1 MKILQII
8 TRNELR
14 GAEVFAAQLSENLAL
29 RGHQVALA
37 ALYSPVEG
45 AMRLSANN
53 VEQVELNGRRKG
65 RVEPQLLYRLIQ
77 LIRRFRPDV
86 IQANASH
93 ALKYAVA
100 AKILKQY
107 KGGIVYRNIS
117 MTSRWITRKRQR
129 QLGSFLV
136 HRADYVSSVSDLC
149 REDLCDTFRLS
160 PCRAVTIKR
169 GVEVPEVLDRK
180 AAREQICRLIQS
192 NPEDPILFHVGGFT
206 EEKNHA
212 GLLQAFSEIKVLHP
226 DARLVMCGDGPLR
239 SGIELE
245 IAKSGMSQS
254 IFSLG
259 AVDNVGDLLT
269 GADLLL
275 LPSKVEGI
283 PGVVLEA
290 AVRRVPAIATD
301 VGGVSEAIL
310 HDKTGILVQRDD
322 IAAMANSASSL
333 LMNETAR
340 IEMGKSARSLIKSRH
355 SMFNSVN
362 QFEDLFQSLTMP
374 VRA

>member
-14 GAEVFAAQLSENLAL
+14 GAEVFAAQLSENLAS
-29 RGHQVALA
+29 RGHQVTLA
-37 ALYSPVEG
+37 ALYSPDEG
-45 AMRLSANN
+45 AMRLHADN
-53 VEQVELNGRRKG
+53 VEQVELNGKRKG
-65 RVEPQLLYRLIQ
+65 RVEPNLLYRLIQ

-100 AKILKQY
+100 AKILQQY

-117 MTSRWITRKRQR
+117 LASRWITSKRQR
-129 QLGSFLV
+129 QLASFLV

-149 REDLCDTFRLS
+149 KADLCETYRLS
-160 PCRAVTIKR
+160 SDRVITMKR
-169 GVEVPEVLDRK
+169 GIEVPDSLDHL
-180 AAREQICRLIQS
+180 AARKQICQLIQCATD
-192 NPEDPILFHVGGFT
+192 NPLLFHVGGFT

-212 GLLQAFSEIKVLHP
+212 GLLDCFAQIKQKHP
-226 DARLVMCGDGPLR
+226 DARLVLCGDGPLR
-239 SGIELE
+239 SSVEAI
-245 IAKSGMSQS
+245 IRQTGMSHS

-259 AVDNVGDLLT
+259 AVNNVRELLT

-290 AVRRVPAIATD
+290 AVRAVPAIATD
-301 VGGVSEAIL
+301 VGGVREAI
-310 HDKTGILVQRDD
+310 DQKKTGVLVQPDD
-322 IAAMANSASSL
+322 MAAMAEEASRLLNNESA
-333 LMNETAR
+333 R
-340 IEMGKSARSLIKSRH
+340 KEMGERARMFIKSRH
-355 SMFNSVN
+355 SMDNSVN
-362 QFEDLFQSLTMP
+362 QFEDLFQLLTMP